1 MKCETCGSEL
11 SGMMPTCPFCGTPDP
26 VYMRRYRQYP
36 PSQGSYPPPG
46 GNYPPP
52 PPPQRN
58 YPPPNINQPPYRS
71 GWQPYDPTNE
81 APEVMLVI
89 LAVLVPLVG
98 VIYGSVCLGNG
109 EKRAGKAYLL
119 AAGISIG
126 AWVLLTL
133 FFVLVG
139 FLAAANR

>member
-1 MKCETCGSEL
+1 MKCDTCGSEL

-26 VYMRRYRQYP
+26 VYMRRFRQYP
-36 PSQGSYPPPG
+36 PAQGNYPQPG
-46 GNYPPP
+46 GNYP

-58 YPPPNINQPPYRS
+58 YPPPNIYPPPYRS
-71 GWQPYDPTNE
+71 GWKPYNAENE
-81 APEVMLVI
+81 PPEVGLVI
-89 LAVLVPLVG
+89 LAALVPLVG
-98 VIYGSVCLGNG
+98 FIYGATCLGSG

-119 AAGISIG
+119 AAGISVG
-126 AWVLLTL
+126 AWILLTL